1 VLVELADSL
10 TERNPDGSY
19 SNLSDVGTAVDCL
32 DRPWPRT
39 IPAWQAAAA
48 RAAKGAPLF
57 GRTLVYGSLPC
68 AYWPVPSRPVLSG
81 PAPAGAP
88 PVLVVGDLHDPATPY
103 GWAVALARWLDR
115 GRGQNGVLLGWN
127 GEGHTSYMQGSNC
140 VDNAVDAYLISLRTP
155 PNGTVCP

>member
-1 VLVELADSL
+1 
-10 TERNPDGSY
+10 
-19 SNLSDVGTAVDCL
+19 VGTAVDCL
-32 DRPWPRT
+32 DRPWPRS

-48 RAAKGAPLF
+48 KAAKRAPLF
-57 GRTLVYGSLPC
+57 GPTLVYGSLPC

-103 GWAVALARWLDR
+103 GWAEALARWLDR
-115 GRGQNGVLLGWN
+115 GGAQKGVLLGWN
-127 GEGHTSYMQGSNC
+127 GEGHTSYMQGSAC